1 MTDSIELA
9 VRIYLIVISFIFGAV
24 FGSFINCMAW
34 RIVHHENVM
43 KGRSHCA
50 VCGHPLGAADLV
62 PIFSYLFLKGRCR
75 YCGKKIAPRYMI
87 TELIL
92 AVSFA
97 LIAGQYGLQ
106 FATLRYLV
114 LAAILLGAALVDLDS
129 YLIPDGFII
138 AGIIWWGICFV
149 LALLFPFLSDGGTVS
164 FSGDP
169 GAVLQKLFCI
179 PAAFPDGQTQL
190 LQGITGAAAISLFL
204 FLLSLLFDHM
214 TGKESLGGGDIK
226 LFFMVSLFLGPW
238 VGLFNMILSCIIGLL
253 FSAALKRSRIPF
265 GPSIAISTVI
275 SVIIGANVVKFYV
288 SLF

>member
-1 MTDSIELA
+1 MTDSIEFA
-9 VRIYLIVISFIFGAV
+9 VHIYLIVISFVFGAV

-62 PIFSYLFLKGRCR
+62 PIFSYLFLKGKCR
-75 YCGKKIAPRYMI
+75 YCGKKISPRYMI

-114 LAAILLGAALVDLDS
+114 LTAILLGAALVDLDS

-138 AGIIWWGICFV
+138 AGLIWWSICFV
-149 LALLFPFLSDGGTVS
+149 VAILFPQFTGG
-164 FSGDP
+164 
-169 GAVLQKLFCI
+169 
-179 PAAFPDGQTQL
+179 AFPDWKTQL
-190 LQGITGAAAISLFL
+190 LQGLTGAAAISGFL
-204 FLLSLLFDHM
+204 FLLSLVFDHM

-226 LFFMVSLFLGPW
+226 LFFLVSLFLGPW
-238 VGLFNMILSCIIGLL
+238 VGLFNMILSCIIGLV
-253 FSAALKRSRIPF
+253 FSVALKKNRIPF
-265 GPSIAISTVI
+265 GPSIAMSTVI